1 MKKVCILGS
10 TGSIGTQ
17 SLEVIDYGGNYE
29 VTGLAAGK
37 NVALLE
43 EQIRKFNPKMAAVYD
58 EKSAALLKNNVR
70 DTNTRILSG
79 IEGVRE
85 VAAKSGADVTVTAM
99 VGSAGIYPTL
109 DAIEAGSDIALANKE
124 TMVCAG
130 DIVKDAAKRKKVQI
144 LPVDSEH
151 SAVFQCIGNRKKDVN
166 RIFLTASGG
175 PFFGKTRDALR
186 TVTKAQALKHP
197 NWSMGAKI
205 TIDSATMMNK
215 GLEVIEAMQL
225 FDVSAENIEVVIHK
239 QSIVHSM
246 VEFKDNS
253 VLGQMGWPDMRIPI
267 GFALAYPD
275 ALPTPTKP
283 LDFSSLL
290 SLTFEKPD
298 FETFGCLRL
307 GFEAAKKGGS
317 LTTVFSS
324 AGEAAV
330 DLFLNDKCTFLD
342 IESYVEKT
350 MQAHKLVINP
360 TLSCIIETD
369 QWARDYVNSLWEGNG
384 R

>member
-1 MKKVCILGS
+1 MKKVSILGS

-17 SLEVIDYGGNYE
+17 TLEVIENDASYD
-29 VTGLAAGK
+29 VVALAAGK
-37 NVALLE
+37 NIALLE
-43 EQIRKFNPKMAAVYD
+43 KQIRKFRPKLAAVYD
-58 EKSAALLKNNVR
+58 ESYAKLLRENVR
-70 DTNTRILSG
+70 DTDTKVLAG

-85 VAAKSGADVTVTAM
+85 AAGKSGAEVTVTAM
-99 VGSAGIYPTL
+99 VGSIGILPTL
-109 DAIEAGSDIALANKE
+109 DAIDAGSDIALANKE

-130 DIVKDAAKRKKVQI
+130 DIVKAAAKQKDVHI

-151 SAVFQCIGNRKKDVN
+151 SAIFQCIGSRWEAVN

-175 PFFGKTRDALR
+175 PFAGKSREDLKS
-186 TVTKAQALKHP
+186 VTKAQALKHP

-215 GLEVIEAMQL
+215 GLEVIEAVQL
-225 FDVSAENIEVVIHK
+225 FDVRPENIEVVIHK

-246 VEFKDNS
+246 VEFVDNS

-267 GFALAYPD
+267 GYALAYPN
-275 ALPTPTKP
+275 AAPTPTKP
-283 LDFSSLL
+283 LDFHSPLT
-290 SLTFEKPD
+290 LTFEEPD

-307 GFEAAKKGGS
+307 GFEAAKTGGT

-330 DLFLNDKCTFLD
+330 DLFLNDNCTFLE
-342 IESYVEKT
+342 IEALVEKT
-350 MQAHKLVINP
+350 MKAHKTVINP
-360 TLSCIIETD
+360 SLSCIIETD
-369 QWARDYVNSLWEGNG
+369 KWARAYVKELWEGNQS
-384 R
+384 